1 MAFQGVDYSGLGKV
15 ADIATKII
23 EKKKNA
29 NTKETSVKDA
39 VIPPA
44 EAPEKAPEFPKYWDL
59 TDAMIQNFAK
69 IKTLD
74 FHYKPEIAEAI
85 GDDKQHVGV
94 SAQNL
99 EENPITEGC
108 VDETE
113 DGKKIV
119 DTRHLTAANTAVLSE
134 VCKALIDITERLKRL
149 EVEQ

>member
-1 MAFQGVDYSGLGKV
+1 MAFQRTEFKGVDYSGLGKV

-23 EKKKNA
+23 EKKRKD
-29 NTKETSVKDA
+29 TEVKDA
-39 VIPPA
+39 IIPPA
-44 EAPEKAPEFPKYWDL
+44 AEETPEFPKYWNL
-59 TDAMIQNFAK
+59 TDAMIENFAK

-85 GDDKQHVGV
+85 GDDKQHIGV

-108 VDETE
+108 VEETE

-134 VCKALIDITERLKRL
+134 VCKALMDITERLKRL
-149 EVEQ
+149 EGES

>member
-1 MAFQGVDYSGLGKV
+1 MAFQGVDYSGLNKV
-15 ADIATKII
+15 ADFATKII
-23 EKKKNA
+23 EKKKEA
-29 NTKETSVKDA
+29 SVQDA
-39 VIPPA
+39 IIPPDSIDNY
-44 EAPEKAPEFPKYWDL
+44 PKYWNL

-108 VDETE
+108 VEETE

-134 VCKALIDITERLKRL
+134 VCKALMEITERLKRL